1 MLIDITG
8 KKVSIPTSL
17 FLLLS
22 PGLVSGKTSRHEVL
36 MRALLSLILY
46 KILSYPSKITL
57 TKADLI
63 VPTILFILLSPGM
76 LLTIPPGSKGLFMSN
91 QTSISAIITHSLVF
105 AVVFALL
112 RKTFPLYY

>member
-22 PGLVSGKTSRHEVL
+22 PGLMSGRTSRHEVL
-36 MRALLSLILY
+36 MRALIALILY
-46 KILSYPSKITL
+46 KLVSYPSKITL

-76 LLTIPPGSKGLFMSN
+76 LLTIPPGSKGLSN
-91 QTSISAIITHSLVF
+91 YYTFSCFCSCFRVTAKDFSFI
-105 AVVFALL
+105 LL
-112 RKTFPLYY
+112 DD